1 LKENRLNLTAAG
13 RVFAEADTG
22 ERKRVFKEHLLCFV
36 PLAAN
41 IKRILDERAEH
52 SAPRLRFEMELEDHL
67 SRAEAEK
74 TLRSVIDWGR
84 YAEIFG
90 YDDRRKKF
98 MAVTQT

>member
-1 LKENRLNLTAAG
+1 
-13 RVFAEADTG
+13 
-22 ERKRVFKEHLLCFV
+22 
-36 PLAAN
+36 
-41 IKRILDERAEH
+41 LDERAEH